1 MSFQLTEVL
10 AQILLLLVCTKLL
23 SHSNLHLFTEVL
35 AQIFSFIGLYNYKI
49 AVSLQ
54 FTGVLVQILP
64 LLVCTIFLSDSNLQK
79 YSHKYFLYCLYK
91 IVVAFQLTEVLV
103 VVQILLLLVCTRL
116 LSHFN
121 LQKYWYRYCLYWSVQ
136 DCCLIPTYR
145 STGTD
150 IFTGL
155 YKIAVLL
162 QLKEVLVQILLLL
175 VCTRKIAVSFQLK
188 EVLVQ
193 ILPLS
198 LLVCT
203 RLLSHS
209 NLQKYWYRY
218 CCYWSVQDC
227 CLIQPCRSTG
237 TGMLLCTG
245 LYKKLPHSNLQ
256 KYWYRYC
263 CYWSVQE
270 RLLFHSNLK
279 KYWYRYC
286 FYWSVYDC
294 CLIPTYSS
302 TGTDIAFTGLYKIDG
317 SLLHTISK

>member
-1 MSFQLTEVL
+1 MGTNIS
-10 AQILLLLVCTKLL
+10 
-23 SHSNLHLFTEVL
+23 
-35 AQIFSFIGLYNYKI
+35 
-49 AVSLQ
+49 
-54 FTGVLVQILP
+54 
-64 LLVCTIFLSDSNLQK
+64 
-79 YSHKYFLYCLYK
+79 
-91 IVVAFQLTEVLV
+91 
-103 VVQILLLLVCTRL
+103 LLVCTRL
-116 LSHFN
+116 LSHSN
-121 LQKYWYRYCLYWSVQ
+121 LQKYRYSYCLCWSVQ
-136 DCCLIPTYR
+136 DCCLISTYR

-150 IFTGL
+150 IIFTGL

-162 QLKEVLVQILLLL
+162 QLKEILVQILLLL

-227 CLIQPCRSTG
+227 CLIPTYLSTG
-237 TGMLLCTG
+237 TDMLLSTG
-245 LYKKLPHSNLQ
+245 LYKKLPYSSLQ

-270 RLLFHSNLK
+270 RLLFHSSLK
-279 KYWYRYC
+279 KYWYRYSFC
-286 FYWSVYDC
+286 WSV
-294 CLIPTYSS
+294 
-302 TGTDIAFTGLYKIDG
+302 
-317 SLLHTISK
+317 